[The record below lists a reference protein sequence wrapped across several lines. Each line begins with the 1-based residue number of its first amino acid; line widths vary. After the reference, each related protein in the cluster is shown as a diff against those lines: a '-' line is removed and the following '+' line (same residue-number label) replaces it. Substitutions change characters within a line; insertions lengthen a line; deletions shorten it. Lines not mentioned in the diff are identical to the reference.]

1 MSRWDPNSV
10 RLNLDGEPFG
20 RILREIAA
28 EDERTPTQVLRLL
41 IKEEARKRGIWSEF
55 LDAQRLATV
64 KGGAA

>member
-1 MSRWDPNSV
+1 MSHWDPNSV

-28 EDERTPTQVLRLL
+28 EDERTPTQVLRLM
-41 IKEEARKRGIWSEF
+41 IKAEARLRGMWPES
-55 LDAQRLATV
+55 LDAQRIAAV